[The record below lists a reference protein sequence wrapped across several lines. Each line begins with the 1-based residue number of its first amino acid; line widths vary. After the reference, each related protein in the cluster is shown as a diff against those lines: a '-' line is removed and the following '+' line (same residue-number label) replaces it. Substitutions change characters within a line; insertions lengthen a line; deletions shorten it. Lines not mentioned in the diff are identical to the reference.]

1 MDGNSNKS
9 DVSLLANVSEKEG
22 MYMILAEL
30 KILTNTVNN
39 LDKNYQNSNKILSEK
54 IDKNEAALMKEIR
67 SISDDLNK
75 KIADESQ
82 TRKDEIAELT
92 ADKITIL
99 EEKMKD
105 LEIWIFIKKNPW
117 VLIIV
122 VLIIMILGIKE
133 FRDILLHNV

>member
-1 MDGNSNKS
+1 MNGNSNKS
-9 DVSLLANVSEKEG
+9 EVSLLANVSEKEG

-99 EEKMKD
+99 EDKMKD
-105 LEIWIFIKKNPW
+105 LEIWIFISKNPW

-122 VLIIMILGIKE
+122 LLIIMILGIKE

>member
-1 MDGNSNKS
+1 MDGNSNNS
-9 DVSLLANVSEKEG
+9 EVSLLANVSEKEG

>member
-9 DVSLLANVSEKEG
+9 EVSLLANVSEKEG

-39 LDKNYQNSNKILSEK
+39 LYKNYQNSNKILSEK

>member
-9 DVSLLANVSEKEG
+9 EVSLLANVSEKEG

-133 FRDILLHNV
+133 SRDILLHNV

>member
-1 MDGNSNKS
+1 MADSVNKS
-9 DVSLLANVSEKEG
+9 EVALLANVSEKEG

-99 EEKMKD
+99 EDKMKD

-117 VLIIV
+117 VLLIV
-122 VLIIMILGIKE
+122 LLIIMILGIKE

>member
-1 MDGNSNKS
+1 MNGNSNKS
-9 DVSLLANVSEKEG
+9 EVSLLANVSEKEG

-117 VLIIV
+117 VVIIV

>member
-1 MDGNSNKS
+1 MNGNSNKS
-9 DVSLLANVSEKEG
+9 EVSLLANVSEKEG

>member
-1 MDGNSNKS
+1 MDGSSNKS
-9 DVSLLANVSEKEG
+9 EVALLANVSEKEG

-99 EEKMKD
+99 EDKMKD

>member
-1 MDGNSNKS
+1 MGGDSNKS
-9 DVSLLANVSEKEG
+9 EVALLANVSEKEG

-99 EEKMKD
+99 EDKMKD

-117 VLIIV
+117 VLLIV
-122 VLIIMILGIKE
+122 LLIIMILGIKE

>member
-1 MDGNSNKS
+1 MGGNSNKS
-9 DVSLLANVSEKEG
+9 EVSLLANVSEKEG

>member
-1 MDGNSNKS
+1 MADGVNKS
-9 DVSLLANVSEKEG
+9 DVALLANVSEKEG

-117 VLIIV
+117 VLLIV

>member
-1 MDGNSNKS
+1 MDDSSSKS
-9 DVSLLANVSEKEG
+9 EVALLANVSEKEG

>member
-9 DVSLLANVSEKEG
+9 EVSLLANVSEKEG

>member
-1 MDGNSNKS
+1 
-9 DVSLLANVSEKEG
+9 
-22 MYMILAEL
+22 
-30 KILTNTVNN
+30 
-39 LDKNYQNSNKILSEK
+39 
-54 IDKNEAALMKEIR
+54 MKEIR

>member
-1 MDGNSNKS
+1 MADGVNKS
-9 DVSLLANVSEKEG
+9 DVALLANVSEKEG

-82 TRKDEIAELT
+82 ARKDEIAELT
-92 ADKITIL
+92 SEKISEL
-99 EEKMKD
+99 EDKMKD
-105 LEIWIFIKKNPW
+105 LEIWIFVKKNPW
-117 VLIIV
+117 VLIIIIG
-122 VLIIMILGIKE
+122 IIMILGIKE

>member
-1 MDGNSNKS
+1 MNGNSNKS
-9 DVSLLANVSEKEG
+9 EVSLLANVSEKEG

-117 VLIIV
+117 VLIIIIG
-122 VLIIMILGIKE
+122 IIMILGIKE

>member
-9 DVSLLANVSEKEG
+9 EVSLLANVSEKEG

-92 ADKITIL
+92 ANKITIL

-105 LEIWIFIKKNPW
+105 LEIWIFINKNPW
-117 VLIIV
+117 VLIIL

>member
-1 MDGNSNKS
+1 MADSSNKS
-9 DVSLLANVSEKEG
+9 EVALLANVSEKEG

>member
-9 DVSLLANVSEKEG
+9 EVSLLANVSEKEG

-99 EEKMKD
+99 EDKMKD

>member
-1 MDGNSNKS
+1 MADGNKS
-9 DVSLLANVSEKEG
+9 EVALLANVSEKEG

-99 EEKMKD
+99 EDKMKD

-117 VLIIV
+117 VLLIV
-122 VLIIMILGIKE
+122 LLIIMILGIKE

>member
-9 DVSLLANVSEKEG
+9 EVSLLANVSEKEG

-117 VLIIV
+117 VLIIIIG
-122 VLIIMILGIKE
+122 IIMILGIKE

>member
-1 MDGNSNKS
+1 MADGVNKS
-9 DVSLLANVSEKEG
+9 DVALLANVSEKEG

-99 EEKMKD
+99 EDKMKD